1 MPPAVT
7 SFTVQAGPAVT
18 AASKTLSC
26 QGNVCLLAGL
36 NSATMS
42 SGVVATVTMTL
53 SPSAAGTSVI
63 QINNPV
69 EAELDGT
76 AGLITAAGGSI
87 SAIIPVAVGLTPAAV
102 SLQESQTQQFTATVT
117 GATNTAVNW
126 SLSPSV
132 GTVSAAGLYT
142 APATITAPQTVTIT
156 ASSAADTSKSA
167 SATITLQPVVVVS
180 LAPGNMSVSAAQTQ
194 QFTATVTGT
203 TNTAV
208 NWSLSPNVGTV
219 SATGL
224 YTAPASLSAPQTV
237 TITATSAADTSKV
250 ATALIL
256 LQPANGFAIRV
267 NAGGPLY
274 NDTQGQSWNAD
285 FGYDTGSVSQT
296 NASVLGTTDPALYQT
311 ARYGD
316 FRYRFGVPNGA
327 YSLTLKFA
335 ETAFSQSGQRV
346 FNVLLNGSMVLAN
359 FDILG
364 QGIPPLT
371 AVDRTFPVNITDG
384 QITIE
389 FDSVVNAAQIN
400 AIVITQAPPPNISV
414 APASAMLS
422 ASQTQQFTATQ
433 GAGAASVA
441 WSLQPAVG
449 SITQTGLYTAPAAIT
464 TAQTVTIS
472 AVSSLDPAKS
482 GTAIVSLQPAPVSA
496 FTPIRVNAGGRSYT
510 DNTGQVW
517 IADSG
522 YTGGSTFHTSNSI
535 LNTTTPDLYQTQRTG
550 DFRYQFSV
558 PNGAYVVTLKFAEIK
573 FGRARKRT
581 FNVSINGAPVLAN
594 FDVFQNAGGD
604 STALDRSFPVTVS
617 TGKITIQFTGVV
629 NDAIVNAIQ
638 ITAAP

>member
-117 GATNTAVNW
+117 GA
-126 SLSPSV
+126 
-132 GTVSAAGLYT
+132 
-142 APATITAPQTVTIT
+142 
-156 ASSAADTSKSA
+156 
-167 SATITLQPVVVVS
+167 
-180 LAPGNMSVSAAQTQ
+180 
-194 QFTATVTGT
+194 

-359 FDILG
+359 FDIIG

-414 APASAMLS
+414 APASAVLS

-464 TAQTVTIS
+464 TAQTVTIG